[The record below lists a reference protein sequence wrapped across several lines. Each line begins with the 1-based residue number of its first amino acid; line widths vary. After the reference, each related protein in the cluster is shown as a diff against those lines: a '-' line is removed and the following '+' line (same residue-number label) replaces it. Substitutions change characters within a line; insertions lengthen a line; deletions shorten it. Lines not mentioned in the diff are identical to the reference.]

1 MNTVNASTGVTPNE
15 LVYGGFADSDE
26 LIYKDADPRVSLSDK
41 PDAFVSELQR
51 EQLALIARAEEY
63 QQRKFNVIAA
73 CAAPTCRNTVG
84 GPSELALQEGR
95 SGVMMITRRITRSQ
109 AKGTGGFIRAGETLL
124 STWPFNGWEDG
135 ERPAGAARRR
145 RSSANRYLGLSHL
158 IFTSQ
163 SRFCLKPTWPIEP
176 VGKNGSPELTVPTRG
191 HKQIQYLW
199 PVTTQCTSTYYT
211 TPKALT
217 HLWKHS

>member
-1 MNTVNASTGVTPNE
+1 MINHAKRVYSLKQQATG
-15 LVYGGFADSDE
+15 G
-26 LIYKDADPRVSLSDK
+26 
-41 PDAFVSELQR
+41 
-51 EQLALIARAEEY
+51 ALKAKQARANAPEEPPEGL
-63 QQRKFNVIAA
+63 RGGARARTA

-95 SGVMMITRRITRSQ
+95 RGVMMITRRITRSQ

-124 STWPFNGWEDG
+124 RTWPFNGWEEG

-191 HKQIQYLW
+191 HSICSL
-199 PVTTQCTSTYYT
+199 
-211 TPKALT
+211 
-217 HLWKHS
+217 